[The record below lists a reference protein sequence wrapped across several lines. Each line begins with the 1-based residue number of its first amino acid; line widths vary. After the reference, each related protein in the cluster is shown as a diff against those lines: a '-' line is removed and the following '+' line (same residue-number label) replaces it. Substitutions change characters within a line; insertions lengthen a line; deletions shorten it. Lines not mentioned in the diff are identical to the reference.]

1 MQRKSSKYFETNSV
15 PPSGDT
21 TKRLRS
27 ETFTGT
33 TKHEIINSSLAV
45 PRIKMRNTIRGL
57 GDTMCTPDR
66 FTAQGATPS
75 SSGGNT
81 GTCLTDFRT
90 SKRGRKSADA
100 RTTLFH
106 LPSLQTS
113 PDAESAERRTPP
125 RQEKQG
131 VCFRGSR
138 RRKNPN
144 RSNVLVPT
152 REFLP
157 SRSRR
162 RATRLRRLS

>member
-21 TKRLRS
+21 TKKLRS

-90 SKRGRKSADA
+90 SKRGRKSAGRQNNPFPPA
-100 RTTLFH
+100 I
-106 LPSLQTS
+106 PSNQPRRGVSRASHPTETRKAGSLLSGEQTPEEPESIKRIS
-113 PDAESAERRTPP
+113 PDP
-125 RQEKQG
+125 G
-131 VCFRGSR
+131 VSSFEIAAS
-138 RRKNPN
+138 
-144 RSNVLVPT
+144 SD
-152 REFLP
+152 E
-157 SRSRR
+157 
-162 RATRLRRLS
+162 A